1 MIAVSII
8 SPVHNEEENLSEFI
22 SRVTKVMKASG
33 KTWELLLINDAST
46 DNSLEI
52 LKRFSQKNK
61 QIRYVSH
68 TRCMGQT
75 ACFQTAFKIAS
86 GKIFLTM
93 DSDIQVLPED
103 IPMFLE
109 KMDAGYDLVNGIR
122 ENRQHPFWM
131 KFASRVYNTLMLV
144 FFNSPVFDAASNFTS
159 VRSNF
164 VKDLRLRDNDHRY
177 LIPIAQRKG
186 AKKIGEVVVRHQIRK
201 GGKSKYKALPKYI
214 KGTPEIFLAWLR
226 IRSGRYD

>member
-1 MIAVSII
+1 
-8 SPVHNEEENLSEFI
+8 
-22 SRVTKVMKASG
+22 
-33 KTWELLLINDAST
+33 
-46 DNSLEI
+46 
-52 LKRFSQKNK
+52 
-61 QIRYVSH
+61 
-68 TRCMGQT
+68 
-75 ACFQTAFKIAS
+75 
-86 GKIFLTM
+86 
-93 DSDIQVLPED
+93 
-103 IPMFLE
+103 
-109 KMDAGYDLVNGIR
+109 
-122 ENRQHPFWM
+122 M